1 MPNKDEGINRGLW
14 MAAGCYGAWVLFPIY
29 FKLLGAV
36 PPMEVL
42 VNRVVWSL
50 VFMVGVL
57 MWRQNWAWL
66 GPALRTR
73 RVVLTYLA
81 AAVLLSVNWYI
92 YIWAVANDHIL
103 ESSLGYFINPLVNVL
118 LGVLFFRERL
128 RTGQW
133 VAVAIATV
141 GVLYLTLNLG
151 QPPWIALSLAF
162 SFGFYGLVKKTA
174 PLSSDRGLTLETAL
188 MFLPALAYMGYLFT
202 TGTSAVPELENGTRL
217 LLMLSG
223 PITAIP
229 LLLFAGA
236 ARRIPLTMLG
246 IMQYIAPTGQFL
258 VAVFLFQEPFPTFKL
273 IGFSIVWIALIVF
286 TVEGL
291 TARRR
296 ALKLAATTA

>member
-1 MPNKDEGINRGLW
+1 
-14 MAAGCYGAWVLFPIY
+14 
-29 FKLLGAV
+29 
-36 PPMEVL
+36 VL

-50 VFMVGVL
+50 VFMVAVL
-57 MWRQNWAWL
+57 TWQQNWAWL
-66 GPALRTR
+66 GPALRAR
-73 RVVLTYLA
+73 RVVLPYLI

-128 RTGQW
+128 RPGQW
-133 VAVAIATV
+133 AAVAIAAA

-151 QPPWIALSLAF
+151 QLPWIALSLAF
-162 SFGFYGLVKKTA
+162 SFGLYGLVKKTA
-174 PLSSDRGLTLETAL
+174 PLAADRGLTLETGL
-188 MFLPALAYMGYLFT
+188 MFLPALAYMGYLFL
-202 TGTSAVPELENGTRL
+202 TGTSAVPDAPGGTRL
-217 LLMLSG
+217 LLVLAG
-223 PITAIP
+223 PITAVP
-229 LLLFAGA
+229 LLLFAAA

-258 VAVFLFQEPFPTFKL
+258 VAVFLYNEPFPTFKL
-273 IGFSIVWIALIVF
+273 VGFAIVWVALIVF

>member
-1 MPNKDEGINRGLW
+1 MSNKSAEINRGLW
-14 MAAGCYGAWVLFPIY
+14 MAAGCYGAWILFPIY
-29 FKLLGAV
+29 FKLLSGVA
-36 PPMEVL
+36 PMEVL

-50 VFMVGVL
+50 VFMAGVL
-57 MWRQNWAWL
+57 TWRQNWAWL
-66 GPALRTR
+66 GPALRAR
-73 RVVLTYLA
+73 RVVLPYA
-81 AAVLLSVNWYI
+81 VAAVLLSANWYI
-92 YIWAVANDHIL
+92 YIWAVANGHIL

-128 RTGQW
+128 RPGQW
-133 VAVAIATV
+133 AAVAIAAA

-151 QPPWIALSLAF
+151 QPPWIALSLAL
-162 SFGFYGLVKKTA
+162 SFGLYGLVKKTA
-174 PLSSDRGLTLETAL
+174 PLAADRGLTLETGL
-188 MFLPALAYMGYLFT
+188 MFLPALAYMGYLFA
-202 TGTSAVPELENGTRL
+202 TGTSAVPAAPGGTRL
-217 LLMLSG
+217 LLVLAG

-258 VAVFLFQEPFPTFKL
+258 VAVFLYNEPFPTFKL
-273 IGFSIVWIALIVF
+273 VGFAIVWIALIVF

>member
-1 MPNKDEGINRGLW
+1 M
-14 MAAGCYGAWVLFPIY
+14 
-29 FKLLGAV
+29 
-36 PPMEVL
+36 
-42 VNRVVWSL
+42 
-50 VFMVGVL
+50 
-57 MWRQNWAWL
+57 
-66 GPALRTR
+66 
-73 RVVLTYLA
+73 
-81 AAVLLSVNWYI
+81 
-92 YIWAVANDHIL
+92 
-103 ESSLGYFINPLVNVL
+103 L